1 MLNKYKFELESQ
13 RRIYENTIKEI
24 KDNFAQEIEDLQE
37 RLSIAWQQLSTVVY
51 GSKLKIL

>member
-37 RLSIAWQQLSTVVY
+37 RLSIA
-51 GSKLKIL
+51 